1 MAAADF
7 HSITSADVCD
17 VVLMVG
23 FQVLMAL
30 DAVPHEPTVEP
41 PAFLRPAIARL
52 VRAFAPERIVLF
64 GSHAKGVA
72 QPGSDVDM
80 LIVADSYVARQ
91 LVADNF
97 PPVDVALCSTEDL
110 AEAETARSPF
120 LLSILGSGVTVYR
133 RFYVGYTG
141 VLGRRARLDWMAEAP
156 DTVATS
162 RSNIVAARAC
172 RCRVLSY
179 RERDDR
185 YTIAAR
191 GSREATID
199 RERGTSSMR

>member
-1 MAAADF
+1 
-7 HSITSADVCD
+7 
-17 VVLMVG
+17 
-23 FQVLMAL
+23 
-30 DAVPHEPTVEP
+30 
-41 PAFLRPAIARL
+41 LRRAIARL

-97 PPVDVALCSTEDL
+97 PPVDVALCST
-110 AEAETARSPF
+110 
-120 LLSILGSGVTVYR
+120 
-133 RFYVGYTG
+133 
-141 VLGRRARLDWMAEAP
+141 
-156 DTVATS
+156 S

-199 RERGTSSMR
+199 IERGTSSMR

>member
-1 MAAADF
+1 
-7 HSITSADVCD
+7 
-17 VVLMVG
+17 
-23 FQVLMAL
+23 
-30 DAVPHEPTVEP
+30 
-41 PAFLRPAIARL
+41 
-52 VRAFAPERIVLF
+52 
-64 GSHAKGVA
+64 
-72 QPGSDVDM
+72 
-80 LIVADSYVARQ
+80 
-91 LVADNF
+91 
-97 PPVDVALCSTEDL
+97 VDVALCSTEDL
-110 AEAETARSPF
+110 AEAETAGLPF

-156 DTVATS
+156 DTVVTS
-162 RSNIVAARAC
+162 RSNTVAARAC

>member
-1 MAAADF
+1 MNLQ
-7 HSITSADVCD
+7 SSRRRS
-17 VVLMVG
+17 
-23 FQVLMAL
+23 
-30 DAVPHEPTVEP
+30 
-41 PAFLRPAIARL
+41 LRRAIARL